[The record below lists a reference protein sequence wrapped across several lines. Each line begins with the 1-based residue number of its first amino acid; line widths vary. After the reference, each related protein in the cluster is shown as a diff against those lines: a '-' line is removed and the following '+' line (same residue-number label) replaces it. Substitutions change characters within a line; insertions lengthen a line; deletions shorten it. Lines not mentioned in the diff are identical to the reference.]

1 MWITNRLVLV
11 KNSKIDF
18 ENNIQFT
25 VLRIAILEQC
35 TGGITAKTKLHSV
48 HETINIYTLIHLVK
62 GR

>member
-35 TGGITAKTKLHSV
+35 TGGIAAQTKLHSV
-48 HETINIYTLIHLVK
+48 RGSIHTWHPHIYIQL
-62 GR
+62 